1 MAGRLVG
8 KVALVTGAARGSGA
22 LIAKRLVEDGARV
35 VLADILDDRGKPEA
49 EALGAAARYL
59 HLDITDEQQWQAAVD
74 FTLAEFGGLTTL
86 VNNAAVLQ
94 IAPIEHTS
102 LEDYSRVIQVN
113 AVGTFLGVRTVI
125 APMRAAGSGSIINV
139 ASISGRRPSPGTAA
153 YAASKFAVRG
163 LTKVAALELGRYG
176 IRVNSVNPAM
186 GNPEMVL
193 ESLGL
198 TGADLGALRGEGGR
212 QRGAPGKGGPEK
224 GARVKDGAL
233 SGGTS
238 ILRRGEMTD
247 VANAVAFLA
256 SDDSSFFNGA
266 DFDLDGGLTAGIFLP
281 GEIPG
286 APRPEPKGSS

>member
-1 MAGRLVG
+1 MLGRLDG
-8 KVALVTGAARGSGA
+8 KVAIVTGAARGSGA

-35 VLADILDDRGKPEA
+35 VLVDILDDRGKPEA
-49 EALGAAARYL
+49 EALGAAARYQ

-86 VNNAAVLQ
+86 VNNAAVLH

-102 LEDYSRVIQVN
+102 LEDYSRVLQVN
-113 AVGTFLGVRTVI
+113 AVGTFLGVRSVI
-125 APMRAAGSGSIINV
+125 APMRAAGGGSIINL

-198 TGADLGALRGEGGR
+198 TGTDLGALRGTGGR
-212 QRGAPGKGGPEK
+212 QKRGVLLGGRWRTWRTPWRSSPRMTAPFST
-224 GARVKDGAL
+224 AR
-233 SGGTS
+233 TS
-238 ILRRGEMTD
+238 TWTAASR
-247 VANAVAFLA
+247 LA
-256 SDDSSFFNGA
+256 SSCPARFPARPGPNRKSRPEFRIVHT
-266 DFDLDGGLTAGIFLP
+266 LDGVEL
-281 GEIPG
+281 
-286 APRPEPKGSS
+286 